1 MHVKGLYIRKVF
13 YVKLNYKE
21 SHTKIIYFGDVYEFL
36 HAFFACKILSLAN

>member
-21 SHTKIIYFGDVYEFL
+21 SHTKIIYFGVYMNFCMLFL
-36 HAFFACKILSLAN
+36 HVRF